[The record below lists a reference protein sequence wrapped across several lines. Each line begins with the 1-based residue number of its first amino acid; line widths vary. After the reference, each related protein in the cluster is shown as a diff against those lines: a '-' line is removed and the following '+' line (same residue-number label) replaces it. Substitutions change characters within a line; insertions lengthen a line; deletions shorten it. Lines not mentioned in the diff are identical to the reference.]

1 MIYDRFVDLPYM
13 ILVYEDGGAFSTDLN
28 GGKTNRDDLDTR
40 WPIFGSIPKFD
51 FTTVTFNVFILCVI

>member
-1 MIYDRFVDLPYM
+1 M

-51 FTTVTFNVFILCVI
+51 FTTVTLNVFILCVI